1 MVALTIG
8 GCVAVLFSS
17 IMLFS
22 NKFDTAMQDK
32 VGVAMN
38 TVEYDINE
46 FIVKAQITASAL
58 GENRDLSE
66 AIINNDREGIFNAAN
81 TLKMMAQLDFC
92 TIVDAEGSVL
102 IRVHDPGN
110 DAGGSLAEL
119 PHVISALEGRVET
132 YIVPGVSI
140 KLGVMA
146 GAPVYDNH
154 GNIVG
159 AISLGFRLD
168 IQEFA
173 QRLKAHSGCDITV
186 FMYDERVSTTVVGQ
200 DGETM
205 LGTSASDY
213 IIEKLFAGESYVG
226 STQIFDRNVLVSYAP
241 LFGADDSVVG
251 IIAVGYFTEDDTR
264 EITFFVLT
272 GILITLVILAVCLFI
287 AKFVSVAIENRL
299 DCMQED
305 LRLAVESAETANQA
319 KSSFLATMSHEI
331 RTPMN
336 AIIGMTTI
344 GKLTDDANKRAD
356 AFEKISGASKHLL
369 GIINDV
375 LDFSKIESGKFEL
388 SPASFEFV
396 KMVQRVVD
404 IINLRVDE
412 RRQTFHVDID
422 KNIPKTLI
430 GDDQRLSQ
438 VITNLLSNAVKFT
451 PEEGSISLAS
461 NLVSEEGDICMIQ
474 ISVEDTGIGIP
485 DDQKDRVFLSFEQAE
500 AGTSRKYGG
509 TGLGLPIS
517 KRIVELMDGNIWV
530 ESELG
535 KGSKFIFTVMLRH
548 GAEEKKRRL
557 DESVNWDNVRLF
569 VVDDEPEILEFF
581 STITESMGVTC
592 TVAANSEEAAA
603 LFEKDSNHNIYFID
617 WKLPGMNG
625 GELVRQIKEK
635 ATNDPIIII
644 FSSSDWSTIEEE
656 ARSTGA
662 DKFLSKPL
670 LPSVIHD
677 VVNEFIGV
685 GDASLSDD
693 YIGHIDDLTGHTVL
707 LAEDV
712 EINREIVLSLLEPT
726 HVSIECAENGAQAV
740 DMFTS
745 APDKYDMIFMD
756 IQMPEMDGYEAT
768 RRIRGSGVPGADKV
782 PIIAMTANVF
792 REDIEKCHRTGM
804 NGHVG
809 KPIDIDEIC
818 RVLHHYLL
826 HPKNEL

>member
-1 MVALTIG
+1 MSIRKRIFIPMIALTIG
-8 GCVAVLFSS
+8 GCVAVLVSS

-22 NKFDTAMQDK
+22 NKYNDAMLDK
-32 VGVAMN
+32 VQVAMN

-66 AIINNDREGIFNAAN
+66 SIINNDRDGIFNAAN

-92 TIVDAEGSVL
+92 TIVDEEGSVL

-119 PHVISALEGRVET
+119 PHVIAALEGNVET

-140 KLGVMA
+140 RLGVMA
-146 GAPVYDNH
+146 GAPVYDND

-168 IQEFA
+168 SQDFA

-186 FMYDERVSTTVVGQ
+186 FMHDERVSTTVAGQ
-200 DGETM
+200 DGETL
-205 LGTSASDY
+205 LGMSASEQISKILLSGEPY
-213 IIEKLFAGESYVG
+213 IGRTE
-226 STQIFDRNVLVSYAP
+226 IFNMNALVSYAP
-241 LFGADDSVVG
+241 LLGADGSVVG

-264 EITFFVLT
+264 EILFFALA
-272 GILITLVILAVCLFI
+272 GIMITLIILAVCLFI
-287 AKFVSVAIENRL
+287 ARFVSAAIENRL
-299 DCMQED
+299 DKMQED

-336 AIIGMTTI
+336 AIIGMTAI
-344 GKLTDDANKRAD
+344 GKLTDDADRRTD

-375 LDFSKIESGKFEL
+375 LDYSKIESGKFEL
-388 SPASFEFV
+388 SPASFEYD

-404 IINLRVDE
+404 IITLRVEE
-412 RRQTFHVDID
+412 RRQNFYVTID
-422 KNIPKTLI
+422 KDIPNTLI

-451 PEEGSISLAS
+451 PEEGTIR
-461 NLVSEEGDICMIQ
+461 LVSDLVSAEGGICRIQ

-485 DDQKDRVFLSFEQAE
+485 DEQKDRVFQSFEQAE
-500 AGTSRKYGG
+500 AGTARKYGG
-509 TGLGLPIS
+509 TGLGLSIS

-535 KGSKFIFTVMLRH
+535 KGSKFIFTVVL
-548 GAEEKKRRL
+548 
-557 DESVNWDNVRLF
+557 ESD
-569 VVDDEPEILEFF
+569 
-581 STITESMGVTC
+581 
-592 TVAANSEEAAA
+592 
-603 LFEKDSNHNIYFID
+603 
-617 WKLPGMNG
+617 
-625 GELVRQIKEK
+625 
-635 ATNDPIIII
+635 
-644 FSSSDWSTIEEE
+644 
-656 ARSTGA
+656 TGA
-662 DKFLSKPL
+662 DKLPSKPL
-670 LPSVIHD
+670 PPSVIHD
-677 VVNEFIGV
+677 VANEITGV
-685 GDASLSDD
+685 RGEAGQNGSHSEN
-693 YIGHIDDLTGHTVL
+693 IDDFTGYTVL

-712 EINREIVLSLLEPT
+712 EINREIVLALLAHT
-726 HVSIECAENGAQAV
+726 NLNIECAENGTQAV

-745 APDKYDMIFMD
+745 APEKYNMIFMD

-768 RRIRGSGVPGADKV
+768 RLIRASGVTSAETI

-792 REDIEKCHRTGM
+792 REDIEKCHNAGM
-804 NGHVG
+804 NGHIG
-809 KPIDIDEIC
+809 KPINIDEIC
-818 RVLHHYLL
+818 RMLQLYLFYSN
-826 HPKNEL
+826 NE